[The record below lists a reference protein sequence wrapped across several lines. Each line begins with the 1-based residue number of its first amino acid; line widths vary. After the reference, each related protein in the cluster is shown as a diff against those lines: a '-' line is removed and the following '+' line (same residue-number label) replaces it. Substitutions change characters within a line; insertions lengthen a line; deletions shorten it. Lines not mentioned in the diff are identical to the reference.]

1 MSTNKILSYDLAP
14 SPSSIFGCL
23 LPAPWLGVAA
33 GLLLAFGPSSG
44 VPDRFSPLVLA
55 STHVLVLGMLAP
67 IMIGALF
74 QLLPVVGGQLVS
86 GAKWVAPFVALGS
99 AGVALGL
106 SIGFLRGERW
116 DFVWALGLAVPLYGA
131 VILVLARAGWRM
143 VLPAHADASL
153 TVLRWISVT
162 LALTV
167 GFGIALAG
175 SFAGWWQLD
184 VLAALRLHVAWGG
197 VGWIAALLLGIASTV
212 VPMFWQTPKPSW
224 HWQRWVPGV
233 LWLLLLGMSLSGF
246 VELAHAWSR
255 LLVLLL
261 SLLLALLIAA
271 LAVLA
276 LFALSRAKRRFDP
289 AWILWVGCALSWLLC
304 ALLYLLG
311 QVVTVESARLASAI
325 SWWIGVLGLIGG
337 AVFPVNAMLGKI
349 IPFLV
354 FLHLRRQIAIDH
366 AAPKRIPTMQEII
379 LPQYLRWQARV
390 LMLSL
395 CLLLLLPISPEI
407 LLPLAGIS
415 FAASQALLA
424 SLLLRALFRYRREL
438 RYALFSAS

>member
-14 SPSSIFGCL
+14 SPSTIFGCL
-23 LPAPWLGVAA
+23 LPAPWLGVVA
-33 GLLLAFGPSSG
+33 GLLLAFGPAAA

-55 STHVLVLGMLAP
+55 CTHVLVLGMLAP
-67 IMIGALF
+67 MMIGALF
-74 QLLPVVGGQLVS
+74 QLLPVVGGQFVS
-86 GAKWVAPFVALGS
+86 GSKWVAPFVVLGS

-106 SIGFLRGERW
+106 SIGFLRGERVG
-116 DFVWALGLAVPLYGA
+116 FVWAVLLAVPLYGA

-143 VLPAHADASL
+143 LLPAHADASL
-153 TVLRWISVT
+153 TVLRWISAA
-162 LALTV
+162 LALTI
-167 GFGIALAG
+167 GLGIALAG

-184 VLAALRLHVAWGG
+184 VLAVLQLHVAWGG

-212 VPMFWQTPKPSW
+212 VPMFWQTSKPSV

-233 LWLLLLGMSLSGF
+233 LWLLLAGMTLFAFS
-246 VELAHAWSR
+246 ELAHAWSW
-255 LLVLLL
+255 
-261 SLLLALLIAA
+261 LLALLIAA

-276 LFALSRAKRRFDP
+276 LFALSGAKRRFDP

-304 ALLYLLG
+304 ALIYLLG
-311 QVVTVESARLASAI
+311 EVVDVKSARLASAI
-325 SWWIGVLGLIGG
+325 SWWIGVLALVGG

-379 LPQYLRWQARV
+379 LPQHLRWQAR
-390 LMLSL
+390 LLILSL
-395 CLLLLLPISPEI
+395 CLLLLLPLFPKIF
-407 LLPLAGIS
+407 LPIAGIS
-415 FAASQALLA
+415 FAVSQALLA

-438 RYALFSAS
+438 RKALFVTSSMR

>member
-14 SPSSIFGCL
+14 SPSTIFGCL

-33 GLLLAFGPSSG
+33 GLLLAFGPASA

-55 STHVLVLGMLAP
+55 CTHVLVLGMLAP

-86 GAKWVAPFVALGS
+86 GSTWVAPFVAVGS

-106 SIGFLRGERW
+106 SLGFLRGERW
-116 DFVWALGLAVPLYGA
+116 GFVWAVCLAVPLYAA

-143 VLPAHADASL
+143 VLPAQADASL
-153 TVLRWISVT
+153 TVLRWISAA

-184 VLAALRLHVAWGG
+184 VLAALQLHVAWGG

-212 VPMFWQTPKPSW
+212 VPMFWQIPKPSVR
-224 HWQRWVPGV
+224 WQSWVPGL
-233 LWLLLLGMSLSGF
+233 LWLMLGCMTLSGF
-246 VELAHAWSR
+246 VDLADAWSR
-255 LLVLLL
+255 LL
-261 SLLLALLIAA
+261 ALLIVV

-276 LFALSRAKRRFDP
+276 LFALSQAKRQFDP
-289 AWILWVGCALSWLLC
+289 AWILWVGCAVSWLLS
-304 ALLYLLG
+304 AAIYLLSEMPG
-311 QVVTVESARLASAI
+311 VESERLASTI
-325 SWWIGVLGLIGG
+325 SWWIGVLALVGG

-379 LPQYLRWQARV
+379 LPQHLRWQARLV
-390 LMLSL
+390 ILSL
-395 CLLLLLPISPEI
+395 ALLLLVPLSSEIFLPV
-407 LLPLAGIS
+407 AGIS
-415 FAASQALLA
+415 FAVSQAFLA
-424 SLLLRALFRYRREL
+424 SLLLRALFRYRHEL
-438 RYALFSAS
+438 RKALFATDLQHRNG